1 MCLGKATKLCD
12 IIGDWDKT
20 YEAVLLLGRETDTED
35 TSGQTLKER
44 EVAVTEEEIRD
55 IILSFQ
61 GSYDQIPP
69 MYSAKKVNGKKLYEL
84 ARQGIVIERKP
95 CPVTLSSI
103 IIKKIDLPYVTF
115 EVTCSKG
122 TYIRSLCRDI
132 GEKAG
137 CGGCMAGLVRTRVSS
152 FKIEDGFTL
161 SEVEAMRDAD
171 TLLEHIVPVD
181 EVFLHL
187 PAFFVKKEGE
197 NFSIMGIRFLF
208 LCVLWMKIHRLVTG
222 NYMRTCHLMNK

>member
-1 MCLGKATKLCD
+1 
-12 IIGDWDKT
+12 
-20 YEAVLLLGRETDTED
+20 
-35 TSGQTLKER
+35 
-44 EVAVTEEEIRD
+44 
-55 IILSFQ
+55 
-61 GSYDQIPP
+61 

-171 TLLEHIVPVD
+171 TLLKHIVPVD

-197 NFSIMGIRFLF
+197 KLLYNGNPISLSLCALDENSSISNWQLYEDLSSNEQMKMEEADTEDLGKKEKSGKDGKQYSSYTVGNRFRVYDNQKNFIGIYQLQEKKMLKPYKLF
-208 LCVLWMKIHRLVTG
+208 L
-222 NYMRTCHLMNK
+222 

>member
-1 MCLGKATKLCD
+1 MK
-12 IIGDWDKT
+12 
-20 YEAVLLLGRETDTED
+20 ESHVQSPFLLSL
-35 TSGQTLKER
+35 
-44 EVAVTEEEIRD
+44 
-55 IILSFQ
+55 F
-61 GSYDQIPP
+61 
-69 MYSAKKVNGKKLYEL
+69 
-84 ARQGIVIERKP
+84 
-95 CPVTLSSI
+95 
-103 IIKKIDLPYVTF
+103 KKIDLPYVTF

-181 EVFLHL
+181 EVIFASASIFL
-187 PAFFVKKEGE
+187 
-197 NFSIMGIRFLF
+197 
-208 LCVLWMKIHRLVTG
+208 
-222 NYMRTCHLMNK
+222 